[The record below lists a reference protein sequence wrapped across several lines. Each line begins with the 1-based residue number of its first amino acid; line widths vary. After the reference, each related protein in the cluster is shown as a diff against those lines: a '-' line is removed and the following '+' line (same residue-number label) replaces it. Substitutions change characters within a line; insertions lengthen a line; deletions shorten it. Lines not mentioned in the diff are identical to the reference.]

1 MNPGPIETAFTN
13 VFLNPEVLLVIFA
26 AAAYG
31 IFMGA
36 VPGLTATMAVALLI
50 PLTYFMD
57 TPSALAAVV
66 TLVASAI
73 FAGDIPNTLLRLPG
87 TPSSAA
93 YTDDAYALT
102 RAGFMPASQFLA
114 IVEAY
119 KNETDAS
126 VCADLAD
133 SLVRLNEIQNAY
145 TAALQSGGLL
155 MKTSLLDYIR

>member
-57 TPSALAAVV
+57 TTSALAAVV
-66 TLVASAI
+66 ALVASAI
-73 FAGDIPNTLLRLPG
+73 FAGDIPNTLLRIPG

-102 RAGFMPASQFLA
+102 RQG
-114 IVEAY
+114 
-119 KNETDAS
+119 
-126 VCADLAD
+126 
-133 SLVRLNEIQNAY
+133 R
-145 TAALQSGGLL
+145 
-155 MKTSLLDYIR
+155 